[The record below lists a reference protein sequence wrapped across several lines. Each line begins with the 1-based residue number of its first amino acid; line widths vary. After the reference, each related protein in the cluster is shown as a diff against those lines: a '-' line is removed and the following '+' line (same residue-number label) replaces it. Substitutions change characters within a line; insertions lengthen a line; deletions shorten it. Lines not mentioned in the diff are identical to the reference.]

1 MGTGKGV
8 HVSRDSHRVK
18 GRECG
23 VLEWGKVYRLMN
35 LAQLKC
41 VACPQHHVHS
51 GSSTIPLLEELR
63 RLDMKLVF

>member
-1 MGTGKGV
+1 MCTGKGV

-41 VACPQHHVHS
+41 VACPQHHR

>member
-8 HVSRDSHRVK
+8 RVSRDSRRVK
-18 GRECG
+18 GRGCE
-23 VLEWGKVYRLMN
+23 VLEWGQVYRLMK

-41 VACPQHHVHS
+41 VACPQHRVHS
-51 GSSTIPLLEELR
+51 GSSRIPLLEELR